1 MSKRGW
7 EKLLVALTLSR
18 SITKLMRGRQQRSH
32 KNISYSRS
40 KETSFCNV
48 LPSVQTTSIQPISL
62 ISDVMSMTCNTKVKR
77 GEVAKLTSFS
87 EMLHLH
93 TENTA
98 RVVKVEGPS
107 GRLSVSC
114 SPSFTSFP
122 GKLQKSFSFCRSFCE
137 TQPIRLRLSDWGFVG
152 PSGNV

>member
-1 MSKRGW
+1 MHFYLNQCSAVGER
-7 EKLLVALTLSR
+7 ETIELT
-18 SITKLMRGRQQRSH
+18 
-32 KNISYSRS
+32 
-40 KETSFCNV
+40 
-48 LPSVQTTSIQPISL
+48 SL
-62 ISDVMSMTCNTKVKR
+62 ISDVMSMTHYAKVKR

-122 GKLQKSFSFCRSFCE
+122 AKLQKSFSF
-137 TQPIRLRLSDWGFVG
+137 LSLLL
-152 PSGNV
+152 